1 MDERTAVE
9 HEERPKTPRE
19 IALDT
24 MFSTLRA
31 AYREWERKEGSRR
44 Q

>member
-1 MDERTAVE
+1 MDVKQHKEK
-9 HEERPKTPRE
+9 PKAPRE

-24 MFSTLRA
+24 MCSTLRS
-31 AYREWERKEGSRR
+31 AYREWERKEGAKK